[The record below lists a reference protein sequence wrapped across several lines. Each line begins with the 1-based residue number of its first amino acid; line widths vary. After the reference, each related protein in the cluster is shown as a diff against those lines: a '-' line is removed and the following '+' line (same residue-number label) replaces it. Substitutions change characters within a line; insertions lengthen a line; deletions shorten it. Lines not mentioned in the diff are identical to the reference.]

1 MGKSSNI
8 EHGEI
13 VDVET
18 FEASVERNIQM
29 GRYPEHRDLTP
40 REVSLLERGHDL
52 DGGLNRQGD
61 GVRTNFA
68 DVSPDKMAE
77 YRQRAIQT
85 RKLNTA
91 AKKLMEQAAYL
102 EAHKEHAATILGG
115 RLAIIEGLLT
125 EMVDPKT
132 QKPDTRLLDEKRLK
146 VLQTALNDFDKGM
159 GMQPSKSA
167 SDADIRVNVTHTVS
181 KIIDSLGQ
189 GT

>member
-29 GRYPEHRDLTP
+29 GRYPESRDLTP
-40 REVSLLERGHDL
+40 REISLLERGHDL
-52 DGGLNRQGD
+52 DGGLNRRGD
-61 GVRTNFA
+61 GTRTNFA

-77 YRQRAIQT
+77 YRQRAVQT
-85 RKLNTA
+85 RRLNTA

-125 EMVDPKT
+125 EMVDAKT
-132 QKPDTRLLDEKRLK
+132 GKPDTRLLDEKRLK

-159 GMQPSKSA
+159 GMTGQSSK
-167 SDADIRVNVTHTVS
+167 DTQTLDVNVTHTVAQIV
-181 KIIDSLGQ
+181 KSLG
-189 GT
+189 GGS